1 MNLSFSPALPMPVLI
16 ALGLGIVVLMAALF
30 WFRLR
35 GRFLRGAAGLLLLC
49 ALANPIIHQDET
61 QKLTDIAV
69 IVVDHTDSQKIT
81 HRIEQ
86 TDQAVAQLRKEIELL
101 GNTEI
106 RIATLSSN
114 VDDSNSGTRAFAALS
129 HAMAD
134 IPPSRFAGAIMVTD
148 GQVHDVPGV
157 AGLAGL
163 QGPIHAL
170 ITGSKKDSDR
180 KLVIDHAP
188 EYILVGETATINF
201 HVEDQ
206 GGDGTDVPVTVS
218 LPGEDPQKLA
228 VKPGAAAEVNIPIS
242 HAGQNFISLSAEVRP
257 GEISAANNTELAIVN
272 GIRDRLRVLLV
283 SGQPNAGERTWRN
296 LLKADTSVDLVHFT
310 ILRPAEKQD
319 ATPLNELSLIA
330 FPTKELFVDKLTKFD
345 LVIFDRYTR
354 ESVLPDEYLGN
365 VANYVRDGGA
375 LLIASGPDFAEV
387 GGLAS
392 TPLDDVLAAEPTGEV
407 TEMPFKPKLSEIGE
421 KHPITQ
427 NLKGASRTDP
437 KWGQWFRLIDATPI
451 TSDGDTEVLLEGP
464 DAKPL
469 LVTRRVGKGRVA
481 QLLSDQGWLWAR
493 GFDGGG
499 PEADLL
505 KRIAHWAMKQPELE
519 EERIAAHGQGLD
531 IVVDRYGLKPSY
543 ESATSRSPSGKESP
557 VPLKEI
563 GPGHF
568 QGRFTPDEAGTYA
581 LLDGPLQAVAVA
593 GNGDAKEV
601 NDLLATAKKLAP
613 ATTATGGG
621 IFWLEDAMPRLTTQ
635 GPSQN
640 YAGAGYMALRANGLT
655 KTLAVR
661 ELDLFAT
668 LLSLAALLVLVSLMW
683 RREGR

>member
-1 MNLSFSPALPMPVLI
+1 MNVSFSPALPLPVLI
-16 ALGLGIVVLMAALF
+16 ALGISIVVLMAALF

-35 GRFLRGAAGLLLLC
+35 GRFLRGAAGALLLA
-49 ALANPIIHQDET
+49 ALFNPIIHQDET
-61 QKLTDIAV
+61 EKLTDIAV

-86 TDQAVAQLRKEIELL
+86 TDKAVAQLRKEIELL

-114 VDDSNSGTRAFAALS
+114 VDDSNSGTRAFAALA

-148 GQVHDVPGV
+148 GQVHDVPSA
-157 AGLAGL
+157 AGLATL

-188 EYILVGETATINF
+188 EYILVGEAATINF

-206 GGDGTDVPVTVS
+206 GGDGSDVPVTIS
-218 LPGEDPQKLA
+218 LPGEDPQNFV
-228 VKPGAAAEVNIPIS
+228 VKPGAAAEVQIPIS

-257 GEISAANNTELAIVN
+257 GELSAANNTELAIVN

-296 LLKADTSVDLVHFT
+296 LLKADTSVDLIHFT

-345 LVIFDRYTR
+345 LVIFDRYSR

-365 VANYVRDGGA
+365 VAEYVRDGGA
-375 LLIASGPDFAEV
+375 LLIASGPDFAEA

-392 TPLDDVLAAEPTGEV
+392 TPLDDVLAAEPNGEV
-407 TEMPFKPKLSEIGE
+407 TETPFKPKLSEIGE

-451 TSDGDTEVLLEGP
+451 TSDGDTQVLLEGP

-493 GFDGGG
+493 GYDGGG

-519 EERIAAHGQGLD
+519 EERIAAHGQGAD
-531 IVVDRYGLKPSY
+531 IIVDRYGLKPNY
-543 ESATSRSPSGKESP
+543 ESATARSPSGKESP

-601 NDLLATAKKLAP
+601 NDLLATTKKLEP

-621 IFWLEDAMPRLTTQ
+621 IFWLEDGLPRLTTQ
-635 GPSQN
+635 GPSQA

>member
-1 MNLSFSPALPMPVLI
+1 MNVSFSPALPMPVLI

-69 IVVDHTDSQKIT
+69 IVVDHTDSQKT
-81 HRIEQ
+81 TDRIEQ

-114 VDDSNSGTRAFAALS
+114 VDDSNSGTRAFAALA

-134 IPPSRFAGAIMVTD
+134 IPPSRLAGAIMVTD

-157 AGLAGL
+157 AGLASL

-218 LPGEDPQKLA
+218 LPGEDPQKLV

-257 GEISAANNTELAIVN
+257 GEISAANNTELANVN

-543 ESATSRSPSGKESP
+543 ESATSRSPSGKESQ
-557 VPLKEI
+557 VPLREI

-621 IFWLEDAMPRLTTQ
+621 IFWLEDGMPRLTTQ

>member
-1 MNLSFSPALPMPVLI
+1 K
-16 ALGLGIVVLMAALF
+16 
-30 WFRLR
+30 R
-35 GRFLRGAAGLLLLC
+35 
-49 ALANPIIHQDET
+49 
-61 QKLTDIAV
+61 
-69 IVVDHTDSQKIT
+69 
-81 HRIEQ
+81 
-86 TDQAVAQLRKEIELL
+86 
-101 GNTEI
+101 
-106 RIATLSSN
+106 
-114 VDDSNSGTRAFAALS
+114 
-129 HAMAD
+129 
-134 IPPSRFAGAIMVTD
+134 
-148 GQVHDVPGV
+148 
-157 AGLAGL
+157 
-163 QGPIHAL
+163 
-170 ITGSKKDSDR
+170 DSDR

-188 EYILVGETATINF
+188 EYILVGEEATINF

-206 GGDGTDVPVTVS
+206 GGNGSDVPVTIS
-218 LPGEDPQKLA
+218 LPGEDPQNLV

-257 GEISAANNTELAIVN
+257 GELSAANNTELAIVN

-283 SGQPNAGERTWRN
+283 SGEPNAGERTWRN
-296 LLKADTSVDLVHFT
+296 LLKADTSVDLIHFT

-319 ATPLNELSLIA
+319 ATPLDELSLIA

-354 ESVLPDEYLGN
+354 ESVLPDEYLAN
-365 VANYVRDGGA
+365 VADYVRDGGA

-392 TPLDDVLAAEPTGEV
+392 TPLDDVLAAEPTSEV
-407 TEMPFKPKLSEIGE
+407 TETPFKPKLSEIGE

-437 KWGQWFRLIDATPI
+437 KWGEWFRLIDATPI
-451 TSDGDTEVLLEGP
+451 TSDGDTQVLLEGP

-493 GFDGGG
+493 GYDGGG

-519 EERIAAHGQGLD
+519 EERIAAHGQGTD
-531 IVVDRYGLKPSY
+531 IIVDRYGLKPTY
-543 ESATSRSPSGKESP
+543 ESATARSPSGKESQ
-557 VPLKEI
+557 VPLKEV

-601 NDLLATAKKLAP
+601 NDLLATTKKLEPVTA
-613 ATTATGGG
+613 ATGGG
-621 IFWLEDAMPRLTTQ
+621 IFWLEDGMPRLTTQ
-635 GPSQN
+635 GSSQS
-640 YAGAGYMALRANGLT
+640 YAGAGYMALRANGQT
-655 KTLAVR
+655 RTLAVR

-668 LLSLAALLVLVSLMW
+668 LLSLAALLVLISLMW

>member
-1 MNLSFSPALPMPVLI
+1 LKN
-16 ALGLGIVVLMAALF
+16 
-30 WFRLR
+30 
-35 GRFLRGAAGLLLLC
+35 
-49 ALANPIIHQDET
+49 
-61 QKLTDIAV
+61 
-69 IVVDHTDSQKIT
+69 
-81 HRIEQ
+81 
-86 TDQAVAQLRKEIELL
+86 
-101 GNTEI
+101 
-106 RIATLSSN
+106 
-114 VDDSNSGTRAFAALS
+114 
-129 HAMAD
+129 
-134 IPPSRFAGAIMVTD
+134 
-148 GQVHDVPGV
+148 
-157 AGLAGL
+157 L
-163 QGPIHAL
+163 QGPIHTL
-170 ITGSKKDSDR
+170 ITGSKNDSDR

-218 LPGEDPQKLA
+218 LPGEDPQKLV

-242 HAGQNFISLSAEVRP
+242 HAGQNFISVSAEVRP
-257 GEISAANNTELAIVN
+257 GELSAANNTSLAIVN

-543 ESATSRSPSGKESP
+543 ESATSRSPSGKESQ

-581 LLDGPLQAVAVA
+581 LFDGPLQAVAVA

-621 IFWLEDAMPRLTTQ
+621 IFWLEDGMPRLTTQ

>member
-1 MNLSFSPALPMPVLI
+1 MNVSFSPALPMPVLI

-101 GNTEI
+101 SNTEI

-114 VDDSNSGTRAFAALS
+114 VDDSNSGTRAFAALA

-157 AGLAGL
+157 AGLASL

-218 LPGEDPQKLA
+218 LPGEDPQKLV

-257 GEISAANNTELAIVN
+257 GELSAANNTEFAIVN
-272 GIRDRLRVLLV
+272 GTRDRLRVLLV

-543 ESATSRSPSGKESP
+543 ESATSRSPSGKESQ

-621 IFWLEDAMPRLTTQ
+621 IFWLEDGMPRLTTQ

-640 YAGAGYMALRANGLT
+640 YAGAGYMALRANGMT

>member
-1 MNLSFSPALPMPVLI
+1 MNVSFSPALPMPVLI

-114 VDDSNSGTRAFAALS
+114 VDDSNSGTRAFAALA
-129 HAMAD
+129 HAMSD

-668 LLSLAALLVLVSLMW
+668 LLSLAALLVLISLMW

>member
-1 MNLSFSPALPMPVLI
+1 MSFSPALPMPVLI

-106 RIATLSSN
+106 RIVTLSSN
-114 VDDSNSGTRAFAALS
+114 VDDSNSGTRAFAALA

-157 AGLAGL
+157 AGLASL

-218 LPGEDPQKLA
+218 LPGEDPQKL
-228 VKPGAAAEVNIPIS
+228 VVRPGAAAEVNIPIS

-543 ESATSRSPSGKESP
+543 ESATSRSPSGKESQ
-557 VPLKEI
+557 VPLREI

-621 IFWLEDAMPRLTTQ
+621 IFWLEDGMPRLTTQ

>member
-1 MNLSFSPALPMPVLI
+1 MNLTFSPTLPLPALI
-16 ALGLGIVVLMAALF
+16 ALGLGIAVLVAALF

-35 GRFLRGAAGLLLLC
+35 GRYLRGAAGVLLLA
-49 ALANPIIHQDET
+49 ALFNPIIDQNEN
-61 QKLTDIAV
+61 QKLTDITV

-86 TDQAVAQLRKEIELL
+86 TDQAVESLRNELEL
-101 GNTEI
+101 QSNTEV
-106 RIATLSSN
+106 RIATVASS
-114 VDDSNSGTRAFAALS
+114 VDDTTGGTKAFAALA
-129 HAMAD
+129 HAMSD
-134 IPPSRFAGAIMVTD
+134 IPPSRFAGAIIVTD
-148 GQVHDVPGV
+148 GQVHDVPN
-157 AGLAGL
+157 AAALKNL

-180 KLVIDHAP
+180 RLVIDHAP
-188 EYILVGETATINF
+188 EYILVGDVATINF

-206 GGDGTDVPVTVS
+206 GGNGADVPVSVS
-218 LPGEDPQKLA
+218 LPGEDPQKLV
-228 VKPGAAAEVNIPIS
+228 VKPGAAGEIKIPIT

-257 GEISAANNTELAIVN
+257 GELSAANNTDLAIVN

-330 FPTKELFVDKLTKFD
+330 FPTKELFEDKLTKFD

-354 ESVLPDEYLGN
+354 ESVLPDGYLGN
-365 VANYVRDGGA
+365 VADYVRNGGA
-375 LLIASGPDFAEV
+375 LLIASGPDFAEAD
-387 GGLAS
+387 GLAS
-392 TPLDDVLAAEPTGEV
+392 TPLDDVLAAEPTGQVIE
-407 TEMPFKPKLSEIGE
+407 TPFKPKLSAIGE

-427 NLKGASRTDP
+427 DLKGASRTDP

-451 TSDGDTEVLLEGP
+451 TSDGDTQVLLEGP

-493 GFDGGG
+493 GYDGGG

-505 KRIAHWAMKQPELE
+505 KRIAHWTMKQPELE
-519 EERIAAHGQGLD
+519 EERIAAHGQGAD
-531 IVVDRYGLKPSY
+531 IIVDRYGLKPNY
-543 ESATSRSPSGKESP
+543 ESVTSRSPSGKESQ

-581 LLDGPLQAVAVA
+581 LLDGPLQAVTVA

-601 NDLLATAKKLAP
+601 NDLLATPKMLEP
-613 ATTATGGG
+613 ATAATGGG
-621 IFWLEDAMPRLTTQ
+621 TFWLEDGMPRLTTQ
-635 GPSQN
+635 GPSQS
-640 YAGAGYMALRANGLT
+640 YAGAGFMALRANGET

>member
-1 MNLSFSPALPMPVLI
+1 MNVSFSPALPMPVLI

-101 GNTEI
+101 SNTEI

-114 VDDSNSGTRAFAALS
+114 VDDSNSGTRAFAALA

-157 AGLAGL
+157 AGLASL

-218 LPGEDPQKLA
+218 LPGEDPQKL
-228 VKPGAAAEVNIPIS
+228 VVRPGAAAEVNIPIS

-543 ESATSRSPSGKESP
+543 ESATSRSPSGKESQ
-557 VPLKEI
+557 VALKEI

-621 IFWLEDAMPRLTTQ
+621 IFWLEDGMPRLTTQ

>member
-1 MNLSFSPALPMPVLI
+1 MSFSPALPMPVLI

-106 RIATLSSN
+106 RITTLSSN
-114 VDDSNSGTRAFAALS
+114 VDDNNSGTRAFAALAHS
-129 HAMAD
+129 MAD

-157 AGLAGL
+157 AGLASL

-218 LPGEDPQKLA
+218 LPGEDPQKLV

-257 GEISAANNTELAIVN
+257 GELSAANNTELAIVN

-296 LLKADTSVDLVHFT
+296 LLKSDTSVDLVHFT

-407 TEMPFKPKLSEIGE
+407 TETPFKPKLSEIGE

-451 TSDGDTEVLLEGP
+451 TSAGDTEVLLEGP

-543 ESATSRSPSGKESP
+543 ESATSRSPSGKESQ
-557 VPLKEI
+557 VPLREI

-621 IFWLEDAMPRLTTQ
+621 IYWLEDGMPRLTTQ